1 MQFAATQVNRTF
13 PALVLFH
20 NLYHLLSIASIC
32 RFTVTCG
39 QPRLR
44 NVQGLRATLRETKM
58 RLIRTSVILLGLLAL
73 IPNPPV
79 DKNAP
84 PDAAPSNWALMSAA
98 SSAFQDVKTF
108 CTRQASVCDTADYLI
123 TRVEVKAKYGF
134 KLVYEWANSAKN
146 EVQAALEPRS
156 LGGSN
161 FASLRPAADEIMTG
175 SIQPLKDLRG
185 TVED

>member
-1 MQFAATQVNRTF
+1 M
-13 PALVLFH
+13 
-20 NLYHLLSIASIC
+20 SIKS
-32 RFTVTCG
+32 
-39 QPRLR
+39 
-44 NVQGLRATLRETKM
+44 TLRETKM
-58 RLIRTSVILLGLLAL
+58 RLIRSSVILLGLLAI

-123 TRVEVKAKYGF
+123 TRVEVKAKYGL
-134 KLVYEWANSAKN
+134 KLVYEWANSAK
-146 EVQAALEPRS
+146 EEAQAMLEPRL
-156 LGGSN
+156 LGGSS
-161 FASLRPAADEIMTG
+161 FASLPQAADEIMTG
-175 SIQPLKDLRG
+175 STQPLKDMRG

>member
-1 MQFAATQVNRTF
+1 
-13 PALVLFH
+13 
-20 NLYHLLSIASIC
+20 
-32 RFTVTCG
+32 
-39 QPRLR
+39 
-44 NVQGLRATLRETKM
+44 M
-58 RLIRTSVILLGLLAL
+58 RLIRSSVILLALLAV

-123 TRVEVKAKYGF
+123 TSVEVKAKYGL
-134 KLVYEWANSAKN
+134 KLVYEWANAAKD
-146 EVQAALEPRS
+146 EVHAMLEPRM
-156 LGGSN
+156 LGGSDI
-161 FASLRPAADEIMTG
+161 ASLPQAADEIMTG
-175 SIQPLKDLRG
+175 STQPLEAIRG